1 MPDVLPVIQHVAT
14 GPQLIVVLL
23 LAGAGSIVVFGLA
36 LAALLRRRSRSYL
49 LVAVALATLVARVGV
64 AGLSLGGMLSTDL
77 HHLLEHGLDAL
88 MAGLVIAAVYHA
100 RTVERN
106 ARPEKP

>member
-1 MPDVLPVIQHVAT
+1 MSDVLPVITHIAA
-14 GPQLIVVLL
+14 GPSL
-23 LAGAGSIVVFGLA
+23 LAVLVIAGVGSIAVFGLA

-49 LVAVALATLVARVGV
+49 LVAFALAALVARVGV
-64 AGLSLGGMLSTDL
+64 AGLSIGGFVSTDL

-100 RTVERN
+100 RSVERN
-106 ARPEKP
+106 VRPEKP